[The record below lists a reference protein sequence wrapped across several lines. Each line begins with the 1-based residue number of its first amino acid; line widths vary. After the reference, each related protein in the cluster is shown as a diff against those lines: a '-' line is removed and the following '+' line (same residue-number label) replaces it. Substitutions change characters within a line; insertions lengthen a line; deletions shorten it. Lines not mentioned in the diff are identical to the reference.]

1 MSNDKH
7 DIDPELKL
15 KLLEIEKEA
24 SNEIDKAKT
33 PLRYALMGL
42 VVFGIIPLFGITHL
56 SAFQVTAGVLLF
68 GFLGAF
74 LFYLAGTCRN
84 AKK

>member
-1 MSNDKH
+1 MSDNKN

-15 KLLEIEKEA
+15 KLLEIENEA
-24 SNEIDKAKT
+24 AKNSDASRT
-33 PLRYALMGL
+33 PIRYALMGL
-42 VVFGIIPLFGITHL
+42 VVFGIIPLFDITHL
-56 SAFQVTAGVLLF
+56 SAVQVTAGVILF

>member
-1 MSNDKH
+1 MSDNQH

-15 KLLEIEKEA
+15 KLLEIENEA
-24 SNEIDKAKT
+24 QKT
-33 PLRYALMGL
+33 GDNSRTPIRYALMGL

-56 SAFQVTAGVLLF
+56 SAFQVIAGVLLF

-74 LFYLAGTCRN
+74 LFYLAGSCRN

>member
-1 MSNDKH
+1 MSDNKN

-15 KLLEIEKEA
+15 KLLEIENEA
-24 SNEIDKAKT
+24 AKNSDASRT
-33 PLRYALMGL
+33 PIRYALMGL

-56 SAFQVTAGVLLF
+56 SAVQVTAGVILF

>member
-1 MSNDKH
+1 MSDNQN

-15 KLLEIEKEA
+15 KLLEIEHEA
-24 SNEIDKAKT
+24 QKSNNTSRT
-33 PLRYALMGL
+33 PLRFALMGL
-42 VVFGIIPLFGITHL
+42 VVFGILPLFGISHL
-56 SAFQVTAGVLLF
+56 PALHVIAGVILF

-84 AKK
+84 AGK

>member
-1 MSNDKH
+1 MSDDKH

-15 KLLEIEKEA
+15 KLLEIE
-24 SNEIDKAKT
+24 NESTRDNDTART
-33 PLRYALMGL
+33 PLRYAMMGL